1 MNSSAPTPDQSLKQK
16 NPFPSLPKKPSH
28 AALSGPRP
36 LVDMLLARSFFS
48 HMRIYPGHRQC
59 PPRSE
64 WIVAAAPGHLRA
76 MAFSRLELAGS
87 LVGRVPIDHATVLP
101 SKQSITGLR

>member
-48 HMRIYPGHRQC
+48 HMRIYPGH
-59 PPRSE
+59 
-64 WIVAAAPGHLRA
+64 LRA
-76 MAFSRLELAGS
+76 MAFSKLELAGS